1 MARGDSSR
9 RATVQSVRVQL
20 MLPIVIALV
29 GLVALGTIQVRNAL
43 IEADDADRAQVL
55 ATLAGSTSSLVQEL
69 QREASETL
77 AYVQRS
83 GPSLAAGGVGKPLL
97 ESQRLRTDQALE
109 KFRSAGEAAQSA
121 APDLR
126 GAVTSANSS
135 LLQLET
141 ARTESIAGELNS
153 RASGL
158 DSYNKI
164 GEQILVVA
172 DKLPDQ
178 IVNPKLAAQ
187 ARATAAIATA
197 KQFTAHELILVRDI
211 LDEGKYNPTKL
222 ALVADVVGQT
232 KERIGEFYRYAD
244 PGIRFNYDQIAQTV
258 DYDNV
263 DRFQQTILKGL
274 DADEVAWK
282 EIAPESWTV
291 AMSNLLLRLYYV
303 ELDVTTWMESSA
315 SELTI
320 SAQQRALATGS
331 IALGVTTVTL
341 TIAILFA
348 VRTSRRLR
356 VLRRNALTVA
366 DESLPGAVAD
376 VAGAGNS
383 DEVGRRLRTAM
394 DAAPMARAGRNDDE
408 IGQVA
413 VAFDAVH
420 EQALRLA
427 ADQSL
432 LRLDVEALF
441 IALARRGQSLV
452 QRQLRLLDEFEEAE
466 TDPDVLARLFALD
479 HLAARMRRNEE
490 NLLVLAGGDP
500 GRRYTTPEPVASV
513 IRAAAGEIEDYTRVE
528 IDGAGDVPI
537 TAHSVGDLV
546 HLLAEL
552 LENAAVFSPPTSQV
566 RVTVRRSV
574 NDLAI
579 SIADEGIGMPPEQ
592 LDAANERLRE
602 PSALTSATAGT
613 MGLLVVARLAARR
626 DIEVQLHSTAGKGTL
641 AMVRVPDAMI
651 STDRTLD
658 TYEDPRPPL
667 GADPRR
673 ELPPRQSRPMPIAGR
688 PPTAAVDNG
697 QRPRAIAAAPEPRPV
712 VTPDR
717 RPTSPAD
724 QRVPRPRTG
733 DERPAGPLG
742 TDIVPTGWFRPSTGS
757 GDSPSL
763 PPGSLEWR
771 SGPSD
776 TAYAQVQRVLAEPAA
791 EPAAATTGGL
801 PQRRPGARLLPGS
814 IDASVPAGGRGSR
827 QVPTAAEITGSIDPD
842 EIRARLSG
850 LASGTAAGREDE
862 AGLGQNSGRVP
873 SSSTMQ
879 LRSNNPQS
887 HSRRTDQR

>member
-1 MARGDSSR
+1 
-9 RATVQSVRVQL
+9 
-20 MLPIVIALV
+20 
-29 GLVALGTIQVRNAL
+29 
-43 IEADDADRAQVL
+43 
-55 ATLAGSTSSLVQEL
+55 
-69 QREASETL
+69 
-77 AYVQRS
+77 
-83 GPSLAAGGVGKPLL
+83 
-97 ESQRLRTDQALE
+97 
-109 KFRSAGEAAQSA
+109 
-121 APDLR
+121 
-126 GAVTSANSS
+126 
-135 LLQLET
+135 
-141 ARTESIAGELNS
+141 
-153 RASGL
+153 
-158 DSYNKI
+158 
-164 GEQILVVA
+164 
-172 DKLPDQ
+172 
-178 IVNPKLAAQ
+178 
-187 ARATAAIATA
+187 
-197 KQFTAHELILVRDI
+197 
-211 LDEGKYNPTKL
+211 
-222 ALVADVVGQT
+222 
-232 KERIGEFYRYAD
+232 
-244 PGIRFNYDQIAQTV
+244 
-258 DYDNV
+258 
-263 DRFQQTILKGL
+263 
-274 DADEVAWK
+274 
-282 EIAPESWTV
+282 
-291 AMSNLLLRLYYV
+291 
-303 ELDVTTWMESSA
+303 
-315 SELTI
+315 
-320 SAQQRALATGS
+320 
-331 IALGVTTVTL
+331 
-341 TIAILFA
+341 
-348 VRTSRRLR
+348 
-356 VLRRNALTVA
+356 
-366 DESLPGAVAD
+366 
-376 VAGAGNS
+376 
-383 DEVGRRLRTAM
+383 
-394 DAAPMARAGRNDDE
+394 
-408 IGQVA
+408 
-413 VAFDAVH
+413 AVH

-552 LENAAVFSPPTSQV
+552 LEIAAVFSPPTSQV

-673 ELPPRQSRPMPIAGR
+673 EIPARQSRPMPIAGR

-717 RPTSPAD
+717 RPGNGTD

-733 DERPAGPLG
+733 DERPANAPLG
-742 TDIVPTGWFRPSTGS
+742 TDIVPPGWFRPSTGS

-791 EPAAATTGGL
+791 EPAPTTTGGL

-814 IDASVPAGGRGSR
+814 IDATAPAGGRGSR

-862 AGLGQNSGRVP
+862 PVSGRVP

-879 LRSNNPQS
+879 LRSNNPQP